1 MALFATRSGQPLGNA
16 PLKVVT
22 RLPERT
28 VDEADMPTL
37 GLQLELGAG
46 RQLTG
51 FGQAVRKHERVVSSL
66 DDQGWCADFTEEI
79 ATRGAA
85 IVILGVRETIQR
97 RGDPAIEIPERAHV
111 FQRADRGQFS
121 QALV

>member
-1 MALFATRSGQPLGNA
+1 MALLATRSGQPLGNA
-16 PLKVVT
+16 PLQVVT
-22 RLPERT
+22 RIPERA
-28 VDEADMPTL
+28 VDETDMPAL

-46 RQLTG
+46 RQLAG
-51 FGQAVRKHERVVSSL
+51 FGQDVREDERVVSGL
-66 DDQGWCADFTEEI
+66 DDQGWRADFAEEI

-111 FQRADRGQFS
+111 FQRA
-121 QALV
+121 